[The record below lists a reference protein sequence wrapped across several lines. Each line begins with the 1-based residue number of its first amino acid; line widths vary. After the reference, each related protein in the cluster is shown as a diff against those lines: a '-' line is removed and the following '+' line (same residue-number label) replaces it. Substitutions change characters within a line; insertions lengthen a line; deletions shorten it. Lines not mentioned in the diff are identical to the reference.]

1 MIHGLRR
8 ERLTEASNMKIAVVG
23 CGAMGSVYAALLTD
37 AGHEVWAIDSWT
49 EHVDAMRAKGLR
61 VEGASGDRTV
71 KLHATTDA
79 ADAGPCDLAILAT
92 KAMHVETAAR
102 SMQPLLG
109 ADTVVLSIQNGLGG
123 PDTAAKVLGRERV
136 MVGVVGGFGASMKAP
151 GHAHHNGWELVRL
164 GESSGPV
171 SPRLKAV
178 AKVWE
183 SGGFKVKCFDDIDQL
198 VWEKL
203 ICNVC
208 YSGTCSVTERTI
220 IEVIEDPDTWK
231 IASGCATEDYNVAR
245 ARGIKLDFTDPVTYV
260 HAFGMKI
267 PKARPSM
274 LLDHMAGR
282 MSEIE
287 AINGA
292 IPPAAKAV
300 AVAAPYNQVISGLV
314 RAKERR
320 MGVRS

>member
-1 MIHGLRR
+1 
-8 ERLTEASNMKIAVVG
+8 MKIAVVG
-23 CGAMGSVYAALLTD
+23 CGAMGSVYAALLAN
-37 AGHEVWAIDSWT
+37 AGHEVWAIDSWK
-49 EHVDAMRAKGLR
+49 EHVDAICAKGLR
-61 VEGASGDRTV
+61 LEGASGDRTV
-71 KLHATTDA
+71 RLHATTNA

-92 KAMHVETAAR
+92 KAMHVEKAAQ
-102 SMQPLLG
+102 SMQPLLRP
-109 ADTVVLSIQNGLGG
+109 DTAVLSIQNGLGG

-164 GESSGPV
+164 GELSGPI
-171 SPRLKAV
+171 SARLEKV
-178 AKVWE
+178 AQVWQ
-183 SGGFKVKCFDDIDQL
+183 SGGFRVKCFDDIDQL

-220 IEVIEDPDTWK
+220 IEVIGDPDTWK
-231 IASGCATEDYNVAR
+231 VASGCATEAYNVAR
-245 ARGIKLDFTDPVTYV
+245 ARGIRLDFDDPVAYV

-267 PKARPSM
+267 PNARPSM

-292 IPPAAKAV
+292 IPPAAKA
-300 AVAAPYNQVISGLV
+300 AGIAAPFNEVISALV

-320 MGVRS
+320 MGVRA